1 MIDHSFF
8 FFIIIDRSKEKNLP
22 FIVKA
27 TTRNSVFMC
36 NGKPQPRV
44 LSHVHT
50 CAHRPQVLAL
60 RPWRNTRFRGLL
72 GQLSCLCN

>member
-8 FFIIIDRSKEKNLP
+8 ILNDRSKEKNLTL
-22 FIVKA
+22 IVKV

-44 LSHVHT
+44 PVSCAYMCPPLSGACT
-50 CAHRPQVLAL
+50 
-60 RPWRNTRFRGLL
+60 
-72 GQLSCLCN
+72 